1 MQLFNIVGV
10 AILIVLQILKYAV
23 ILRALLSFLPIGQDN
38 QFIDIL
44 YQITEPVLAPIK
56 AFLGRTEWG
65 RNSMIDISPIIA
77 IVLIWIIASVVSSIF
92 GVQAISSIL

>member
-1 MQLFNIVGV
+1 MQLFNVIGM

-38 QFIDIL
+38 QFVNIL

-56 AFLGRTEWG
+56 TFLGRTEWG

-77 IVLIWIIASVVSSIF
+77 IVLIWIIASAVSSIF

>member
-38 QFIDIL
+38 QFVDIL

>member
-1 MQLFNIVGV
+1 MQLFNVIGM
-10 AILIVLQILKYAV
+10 AIIIVLQILKYAV
-23 ILRALLSFLPIGQDN
+23 ILRALLSFLPISQDN
-38 QFIDIL
+38 KFVDIL

-77 IVLIWIIASVVSSIF
+77 IVLIWILASFVSSIF
-92 GVQAISSIL
+92 GVQAISSII